1 MKKICPLCGIE
12 SEEDARFCKEC
23 NIPLYDLKKEEEEV
37 KEKIRRKKMEEER
50 KKTEENDKIE
60 EEKQRETK
68 EEQRNWIPDSNKKRE
83 KDNPFWS
90 ILDESQGIPIP
101 VGLVETLTGKL
112 EKAFSDNIATS
123 EKVDVKL
130 QPQVGQCIVVT
141 DKKVMIIKAGLVG
154 GAGFFGANCKSF
166 YFNQITSVDLRLSL
180 MGGHIQFTVA
190 GSVDIKGKGLLD
202 MPNSENAVVFTMD
215 YKERMKYVANLI
227 RERVHSSRNKSH
239 INQNTSGTSLADQ
252 INELAKLKQQG
263 ILSEEEFQIAKR
275 KLLS

>member
-1 MKKICPLCGIE
+1 MKKICPLCGRE
-12 SEEDARFCKEC
+12 NEEDARFCEEC

-50 KKTEENDKIE
+50 
-60 EEKQRETK
+60 ETK
-68 EEQRNWIPDSNKKRE
+68 DEQRNWIPDSNKKRE
-83 KDNPFWS
+83 KDNPFGS
-90 ILDESQGIPIP
+90 ILEESQGIPIP

-112 EKAFSDNIATS
+112 EGAFRDNIAAS

-130 QPQVGQCIVVT
+130 QPQAGQCIVVT

-166 YFNQITSVDLRLSL
+166 YFNQITSVDLRLSV

-190 GSVDIKGKGLLD
+190 GSVDMKGKGLLD
-202 MPNSENAVVFTMD
+202 MPKSENAVVFTME

-227 RERVHSSRNKSH
+227 RERVQSSQNKSH